1 MKRRKLGSFLPSI
14 VLLTCLLNFCGCAVY
29 SNMSATS
36 GVLAAASPAPLSE
49 TPDNGIGKAPVG
61 EVNQAHH
68 EGESQQKDA
77 KRGHP
82 AFYLLLPITVPFDI
96 ATFPLQAL
104 LYYGLFKG
112 MCA

>member
-1 MKRRKLGSFLPSI
+1 MVGIDRDMKPRKFGPFLSWI
-14 VLLTCLLNFCGCAVY
+14 LLLTCLLNFCGCAVV
-29 SNMSATS
+29 SNSATS
-36 GVLAAASPAPLSE
+36 EVLAAARP
-49 TPDNGIGKAPVG
+49 PDNDVEKEPVG
-61 EVNQAHH
+61 EVNPTHH

-82 AFYLLLPITVPFDI
+82 ACYLLLPITVPFDI